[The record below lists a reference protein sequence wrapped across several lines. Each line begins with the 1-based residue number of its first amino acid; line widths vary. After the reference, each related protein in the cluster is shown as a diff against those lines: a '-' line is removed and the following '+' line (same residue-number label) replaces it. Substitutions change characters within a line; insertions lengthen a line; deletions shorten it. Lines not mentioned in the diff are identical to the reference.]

1 MSFKEQINKSIFIL
15 IVLHKSKILW
25 VMNADRALN
34 PNIQSVNPDG
44 PQRPR
49 DNWVLGVNPQGHKD
63 QEPARGTKGA

>member
-49 DNWVLGVNPQGHKD
+49 DN
-63 QEPARGTKGA
+63 